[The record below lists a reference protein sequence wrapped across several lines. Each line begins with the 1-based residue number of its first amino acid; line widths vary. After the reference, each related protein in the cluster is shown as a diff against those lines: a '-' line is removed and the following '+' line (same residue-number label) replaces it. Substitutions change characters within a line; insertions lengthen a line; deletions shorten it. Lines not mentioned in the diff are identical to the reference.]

1 MRRDAG
7 TVLRAGEA
15 LLAEQETFTREQVA
29 YLLSLA
35 FESGIRF
42 RSTYAE
48 GELLTSWAEHH
59 VVPPTRAER
68 VAAEL
73 AAVERAARLR
83 AEREGRPY
91 RIYRGGPVDWE
102 TGAPVRR
109 LGAVA

>member
-1 MRRDAG
+1 VRREAG
-7 TVLRAGEA
+7 PVLSAAEA
-15 LLAEQETFTREQVA
+15 LTGEQETFTRAQVA
-29 YLLSLA
+29 HLISLA

-42 RSTYAE
+42 RATYAE
-48 GELLTSWAEHH
+48 GELLASWAAHH
-59 VVPPTRAER
+59 AAPPTRQER
-68 VAAEL
+68 IAAEL
-73 AAVERAARLR
+73 AAVDRAARLR

>member
-15 LLAEQETFTREQVA
+15 LLGDQEEFTREQVA
-29 YLLSLA
+29 YLVALA

-42 RSTYAE
+42 ASTYAQ
-48 GELLTSWAEHH
+48 GEMLASWAAHH
-59 VVPPTRAER
+59 VAPPTRQER
-68 VAAEL
+68 IAAEL
-73 AAVERAARLR
+73 AAVDRAARTR

-91 RIYRGGPVDWE
+91 RLYRGGAVDWE
-102 TGAPVRR
+102 TGASIRR

>member
-15 LLAEQETFTREQVA
+15 LLGEQETFTREQVA
-29 YLLSLA
+29 YLVSLA

-42 RSTYAE
+42 ASTHAQ
-48 GELLTSWAEHH
+48 GEMLSSWAQHH
-59 VVPPTRAER
+59 AAPPTRAER
-68 VAAEL
+68 IAAEL
-73 AAVERAARLR
+73 AAADRGARLR

-91 RIYRGGPVDWE
+91 RIYRGGPVEWE
-102 TGAPVRR
+102 TGAPVRQ